1 MHTIAVLGAGSWGT
15 ALAVHLAR
23 LGHDVRLWGRDAA
36 LVARLAE
43 TRVNADYLPGV
54 ALVEGVHPTTSI
66 EDAVGAATLVVVA
79 VPSQGLRAV
88 VHRAVAV
95 APAAVPFVSA
105 AKGLEHGTLFRMS
118 QVIADEAG
126 PSRPV
131 AVLSGPTFAAEVAAG
146 LPTAVVVAS
155 TSAEAARLVQQEF
168 RGPSLRLY
176 ATDDVAGV
184 EIGGALKNV
193 VAIAAGVVESLGLG
207 HNAMAAL
214 ITRGLVEISR
224 LATAM
229 GGRPD
234 TLAGLSGLGDLVLT
248 CTGHR
253 SRNRQVGVELGRGRS
268 LEDILRGQRMVAEGV
283 RTAQAALDLGA
294 RHGVE
299 LPITAADAGG
309 DRRRPH
315 AQGGARRAD
324 AAAAEERSRQPDGAD
339 MRRIGTILAERR
351 LAEQVQRQGRACLA
365 RRATTGH
372 RTTRTGSAR
381 SASTGPASRASS
393 SAMASTRCRRSRPR
407 CDGIRVLLD
416 ESGLA
421 LGWKM
426 GAGRDDIWHDETGF
440 ARSIPIV
447 LGPALS
453 RRLERL
459 FDREIRR
466 ETQRLERRAK
476 RKSTADA
483 SEARRKAR

>member
-36 LVARLAE
+36 LVARLTE
-43 TRVNADYLPGV
+43 ERVNADYLPGV
-54 ALVEGVHPTTSI
+54 ALDGVRPTASI
-66 EDAVGAATLVVVA
+66 EEAASTATLVVVA
-79 VPSQGLRAV
+79 VPSQGFRAV

-105 AKGLEHGTLFRMS
+105 AKGLEHGTLYRMS
-118 QVIADEAG
+118 EVIADEAG
-126 PSRPV
+126 PTRPV

-155 TSAEAARLVQQEF
+155 ASAEAACLVQREF

-234 TLAGLSGLGDLVLT
+234 TLAGLSGLGNLVLT

-268 LEDILRGQRMVAEGV
+268 LDDVLRGQRMVAEGL
-283 RTAQAALDLGA
+283 RTARAALDLGV

-299 LPITAADAGG
+299 LPISEQMQAVIDGVRTPKAALVELMLRPQKSEADA
-309 DRRRPH
+309 
-315 AQGGARRAD
+315 
-324 AAAAEERSRQPDGAD
+324 
-339 MRRIGTILAERR
+339 
-351 LAEQVQRQGRACLA
+351 
-365 RRATTGH
+365 
-372 RTTRTGSAR
+372 
-381 SASTGPASRASS
+381 
-393 SAMASTRCRRSRPR
+393 RRS
-407 CDGIRVLLD
+407 
-416 ESGLA
+416 
-421 LGWKM
+421 
-426 GAGRDDIWHDETGF
+426 
-440 ARSIPIV
+440 
-447 LGPALS
+447 
-453 RRLERL
+453 
-459 FDREIRR
+459 
-466 ETQRLERRAK
+466 
-476 RKSTADA
+476 
-483 SEARRKAR
+483 